1 MRFDLER
8 FSDSCKAVACANE
21 IFTLD
26 GFIGNVAGRCSH
38 MPELVERINRLVEIA
53 RRLRLAADELGQ
65 VDLKSQ
71 IVDEISTLQE
81 IRDDLHS
88 DGNVVEVNP
97 PQAVSPETGSSS
109 PVENAESLTDASMG
123 IVEPTGKEETY
134 SFTAEEEGGDPP
146 PDVPVDTDE
155 PIVEKPKG
163 GPSVDE
169 RRAIIEMRIADLEQL
184 EQAAT
189 RRMNDVPT
197 AEQKQIKAKAMHAG
211 REAGRT
217 GKELQQYALGAMRL
231 SSEQRSE
238 LQAARKDVL
247 SLREAIEKERQSL
260 ESLAAA
266 DS

>member
-1 MRFDLER
+1 
-8 FSDSCKAVACANE
+8 
-21 IFTLD
+21 
-26 GFIGNVAGRCSH
+26 

-53 RRLRLAADELGQ
+53 RRLRTAADELGQ
-65 VDLKSQ
+65 IDLKSQ

-81 IRDDLHS
+81 IRDELHG
-88 DGNVVEVNP
+88 DGSVAEMN
-97 PQAVSPETGSSS
+97 SPEAVPEKTDS
-109 PVENAESLTDASMG
+109 PAPVKNAESLVDASMG

-134 SFTAEEEGGDPP
+134 SITPEEEGGTPP
-146 PDVPVDTDE
+146 PTVAPDTDE
-155 PIVEKPKG
+155 LSVDKPKA

-197 AEQKQIKAKAMHAG
+197 AEQRQIKAKAQKAG
-211 REAGRT
+211 REAGKS

-231 SSEQRSE
+231 SPEQRSE

-247 SLREAIEKERQSL
+247 SLREAIEKERSSL
-260 ESLAAA
+260 ESLDA
-266 DS
+266 DDS

>member
-1 MRFDLER
+1 M
-8 FSDSCKAVACANE
+8 S
-21 IFTLD
+21 
-26 GFIGNVAGRCSH
+26 
-38 MPELVERINRLVEIA
+38 ELVERINRLVEIA
-53 RRLRLAADELGQ
+53 RRLRAAADELGQ

-81 IRDDLHS
+81 IRDDLHG
-88 DGNVVEVNP
+88 DGSAAEVK
-97 PQAVSPETGSSS
+97 SPELASQEDVSTS
-109 PVENAESLTDASMG
+109 PAEDSESLIDASMG

-134 SFTAEEEGGDPP
+134 SFTAEEESDESPP
-146 PDVPVDTDE
+146 PAVTDE
-155 PIVEKPKG
+155 PSVEKPKA

-169 RRAIIEMRIADLEQL
+169 RRAVIEMRIADLEQL

-231 SSEQRSE
+231 SPEQRSE

>member
-1 MRFDLER
+1 
-8 FSDSCKAVACANE
+8 
-21 IFTLD
+21 
-26 GFIGNVAGRCSH
+26 
-38 MPELVERINRLVEIA
+38 MPELVEQISRLVEIA
-53 RRLRLAADELGQ
+53 RRLRAAADELGQ

-81 IRDDLHS
+81 IRDELHGDGSVAEVKPPEVASQETDSPSPAKDL
-88 DGNVVEVNP
+88 
-97 PQAVSPETGSSS
+97 
-109 PVENAESLTDASMG
+109 ESLVDASMG
-123 IVEPTGKEETY
+123 IVNPTGKEETY
-134 SFTAEEEGGDPP
+134 SFTAEAEEEVDAPP
-146 PDVPVDTDE
+146 PPATAVTDE
-155 PIVEKPKG
+155 PSVEKPKT

-169 RRAIIEMRIADLEQL
+169 RRAVIEMRVADLEQL

-217 GKELQQYALGAMRL
+217 GKELQQYAMGAMRL
-231 SSEQRSE
+231 SPEQRSE

-247 SLREAIEKERQSL
+247 SLREAIEKERHSL
-260 ESLAAA
+260 ESLDTA

>member
-1 MRFDLER
+1 
-8 FSDSCKAVACANE
+8 
-21 IFTLD
+21 
-26 GFIGNVAGRCSH
+26 

-53 RRLRLAADELGQ
+53 RRLRTAADELGQ
-65 VDLKSQ
+65 IDLKSQ

-81 IRDDLHS
+81 IRDELHG
-88 DGNVVEVNP
+88 DGSVAEMN
-97 PQAVSPETGSSS
+97 SPEAVPEKTDS
-109 PVENAESLTDASMG
+109 PAPVKNAESLVDASMG

-134 SFTAEEEGGDPP
+134 SITPEEEGGTPP
-146 PDVPVDTDE
+146 PTVAPDTDE
-155 PIVEKPKG
+155 LSVDKPKA

-197 AEQKQIKAKAMHAG
+197 AEQRQIKAKAQKAG
-211 REAGRT
+211 REAGKS

-231 SSEQRSE
+231 SPEQRSE

-247 SLREAIEKERQSL
+247 SLREAIEKEGSSL
-260 ESLAAA
+260 ESLDA
-266 DS
+266 DDS

>member
-1 MRFDLER
+1 
-8 FSDSCKAVACANE
+8 
-21 IFTLD
+21 
-26 GFIGNVAGRCSH
+26 
-38 MPELVERINRLVEIA
+38 MPELVERISRLVEIA
-53 RRLRLAADELGQ
+53 RRLRAAADELGQ

-81 IRDDLHS
+81 IRDELHGDGSVAEVKPPEVASQETDSPSPAKDL
-88 DGNVVEVNP
+88 
-97 PQAVSPETGSSS
+97 
-109 PVENAESLTDASMG
+109 ESLVDASMG
-123 IVEPTGKEETY
+123 IVNPTGKEETY
-134 SFTAEEEGGDPP
+134 SFTAEAEEEVDAPP
-146 PDVPVDTDE
+146 PPATAVTDE
-155 PIVEKPKG
+155 PSVEKPKT

-169 RRAIIEMRIADLEQL
+169 RRAVIEMRVADLEQL

-217 GKELQQYALGAMRL
+217 GKELQQYAMGAMRL
-231 SSEQRSE
+231 SPEQRSE

-247 SLREAIEKERQSL
+247 SLREAIEKERHSL
-260 ESLAAA
+260 ESLDTA